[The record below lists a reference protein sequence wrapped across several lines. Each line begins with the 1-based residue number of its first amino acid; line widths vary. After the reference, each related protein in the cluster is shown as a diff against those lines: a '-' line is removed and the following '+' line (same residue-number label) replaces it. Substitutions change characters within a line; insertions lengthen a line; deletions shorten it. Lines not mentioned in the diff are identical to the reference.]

1 MPAEG
6 VKPRRGMTGDEWM
19 NFYEVL
25 NRERLSASRH
35 INLQTQFV
43 RISRSISEWV
53 FPHVAFDSFEVST
66 ALCGA
71 KHPLVDGFNHISPSP
86 TLRR

>member
-43 RISRSISEWV
+43 RISRSISE
-53 FPHVAFDSFEVST
+53 
-66 ALCGA
+66 
-71 KHPLVDGFNHISPSP
+71 
-86 TLRR
+86 